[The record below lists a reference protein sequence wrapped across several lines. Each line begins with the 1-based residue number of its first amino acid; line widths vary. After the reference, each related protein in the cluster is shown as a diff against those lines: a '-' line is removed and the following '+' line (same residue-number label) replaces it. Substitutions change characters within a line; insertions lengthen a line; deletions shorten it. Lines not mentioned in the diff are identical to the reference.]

1 MAKKYKFFLNFA
13 QNSPTLAKHCQIW
26 KHCTY
31 KFCSSWSRE
40 PKRERQNDLLPERR
54 NWLLP
59 HDCRGEGIS
68 VLAFLAFGA
77 LVLTLGPRSILFF
90 RFLQGNKKSVSKSA
104 TRGSSTS
111 NRSGTSK
118 SSKRSYS
125 AESLLSNEGMVI
137 AMDQQVDRKS

>member
-1 MAKKYKFFLNFA
+1 MAKKYQFFLNFA

-26 KHCTY
+26 KHWTY

-40 PKRERQNDLLPERR
+40 PKRERRNDLLPERR

-68 VLAFLAFGA
+68 ALAFLAFGA

-90 RFLQGNKKSVSKSA
+90 RFFTGKQKISFEIRHQREFDFK
-104 TRGSSTS
+104 
-111 NRSGTSK
+111 
-118 SSKRSYS
+118 SKRNFQIVQKK
-125 AESLLSNEGMVI
+125 LFCWVTPLKRRNGH
-137 AMDQQVDRKS
+137 RNGPTGRWKS